1 MVALLSLSMGVRP
14 FLFLIT
20 MATLTT
26 KLDAVNTMLGYV
38 TEAPVNSIANTTAL
52 PPSAA
57 LAKGVIDEVSREV
70 QQDGWHF
77 NTARDYTLEVNA
89 SNKFVLPDNVLQV
102 DTVDNTYDVVQRGTT
117 LFDRKNY
124 TDLFTVDELK
134 VNITFL
140 LEYEELPEQARRF
153 IALKASRM
161 FANRL
166 VGSREIEALIYRDE
180 IRAKAAMEEAEG
192 NNSDRT
198 IFDNYDTATRIGINR
213 RIDLA

>member
-1 MVALLSLSMGVRP
+1 
-14 FLFLIT
+14 
-20 MATLTT
+20 MATLTS

-38 TEAPVNSIANTTAL
+38 TEAPVNSIANTTSL

-77 NTARDYTLEVNA
+77 NTAQDYTLEANA

-102 DTVDNTYDVVQRGTT
+102 DTVDTTYDVVQRGTA

-124 TDLFTVDELK
+124 TDVFTEEELK

-140 LEYEELPEQARRF
+140 LEYEELPEQARRY

-213 RIDLA
+213 RTDLA

>member
-1 MVALLSLSMGVRP
+1 MIGVRP
-14 FLFLIT
+14 FPFPFI
-20 MATLTT
+20 MATLTS
-26 KLDAVNTMLGYV
+26 KLDAVNIMLGYI
-38 TEAPVNSIANTTAL
+38 TEAPVNSIASTVAL

-57 LAKGVIDEVSREV
+57 LAKGVLDEVSREV
-70 QQDGWHF
+70 QQEGWHF
-77 NTARDYTLEVNA
+77 NTAQDYTLEANA
-89 SNKFVLPDNVLQV
+89 SGKFVLPDNVVQV
-102 DTVDNTYDVVQRGTT
+102 DTVDTSYDVVQRGTA

-124 TDLFTVDELK
+124 TDIFTEDELK

-140 LEYEELPEQARRF
+140 LEYEELPEQARRY

-213 RIDLA
+213 RTDLA

>member
-1 MVALLSLSMGVRP
+1 
-14 FLFLIT
+14 

-26 KLDAVNTMLGYV
+26 KLNAVNTMLGYIA
-38 TEAPVNSIANTTAL
+38 EAPVNTIADTTAI

-57 LAKGVIDEVSREV
+57 IAKGVLDEVSREV
-70 QQDGWHF
+70 QQTGWHF
-77 NTARDYTLEVNA
+77 NTARDYTLTANA
-89 SNKFVLPDNVLQV
+89 SDNFVLPDNVLQV
-102 DTVDNTYDVVQRGTT
+102 DAEDNTYDVVQRGET

-124 TDLFTVDELK
+124 TDVFSNETLK

-140 LEYEELPEQARRF
+140 LEFEELPEQARRY
-153 IALKASRM
+153 ITLKSARM

-166 VGSREIEALIYRDE
+166 VGSREIESLIFRDE
-180 IRAKAAMEEAEG
+180 IQAKAAMEEAEG

-213 RIDLA
+213 RTDLA

>member
-1 MVALLSLSMGVRP
+1 
-14 FLFLIT
+14 

-38 TEAPVNSIANTTAL
+38 TEAPVNSIANTTSL

-77 NTARDYTLEVNA
+77 NTAQDYKLEANA

-102 DTVDNTYDVVQRGTT
+102 DTVDTTYDVVQRGTT

-124 TDLFTVDELK
+124 TDVFTEDELK

-140 LEYEELPEQARRF
+140 LEYEELPEQARRY

-213 RIDLA
+213 RTDLA

>member
-1 MVALLSLSMGVRP
+1 
-14 FLFLIT
+14 
-20 MATLTT
+20 
-26 KLDAVNTMLGYV
+26 
-38 TEAPVNSIANTTAL
+38 
-52 PPSAA
+52 
-57 LAKGVIDEVSREV
+57 
-70 QQDGWHF
+70 
-77 NTARDYTLEVNA
+77 
-89 SNKFVLPDNVLQV
+89 
-102 DTVDNTYDVVQRGTT
+102 

-124 TDLFTVDELK
+124 TDTFTVDELK

-140 LEYEELPEQARRF
+140 LEYEELPEQARRY

-213 RIDLA
+213 RTDLA

>member
-1 MVALLSLSMGVRP
+1 
-14 FLFLIT
+14 
-20 MATLTT
+20 
-26 KLDAVNTMLGYV
+26 MLGYV

-77 NTARDYTLEVNA
+77 NTAQDYKLEANA

-102 DTVDNTYDVVQRGTT
+102 DTVDTTYDVVQRGTT

-124 TDLFTVDELK
+124 TDVFTEDELK

-140 LEYEELPEQARRF
+140 LEYEELPEQARRY

-213 RIDLA
+213 RTDLA

>member
-1 MVALLSLSMGVRP
+1 
-14 FLFLIT
+14 

-38 TEAPVNSIANTTAL
+38 TEAPVNSIANTTSL

-77 NTARDYTLEVNA
+77 NTAQDYKLEANA

-102 DTVDNTYDVVQRGTT
+102 DTVDTTYDVVQRGTT

-124 TDLFTVDELK
+124 TDVFTVDELK

-140 LEYEELPEQARRF
+140 LEYEELPEQARRY

>member
-1 MVALLSLSMGVRP
+1 
-14 FLFLIT
+14 

-38 TEAPVNSIANTTAL
+38 TEAPVNSIANTTSL

-77 NTARDYTLEVNA
+77 NTAQDYKLEANA

-102 DTVDNTYDVVQRGTT
+102 DTVDTTYDVVQRGTT

-124 TDLFTVDELK
+124 TDVFTEEELK

-140 LEYEELPEQARRF
+140 LEYEELPEQARRY

-213 RIDLA
+213 RTDLA

>member
-1 MVALLSLSMGVRP
+1 
-14 FLFLIT
+14 
-20 MATLTT
+20 MATLTS

-38 TEAPVNSIANTTAL
+38 TEAPVNSIANTTSL

-70 QQDGWHF
+70 QQEGWHF
-77 NTARDYTLEVNA
+77 NTAQDYKLEANA
-89 SNKFVLPDNVLQV
+89 SNKFVLPNNVLQV
-102 DTVDNTYDVVQRGTT
+102 DTVDTTYDVVQRGTT
-117 LFDRKNY
+117 LFDRKKY
-124 TDLFTVDELK
+124 TDTFTVDELK

-140 LEYEELPEQARRF
+140 LEYEELPEQARRY

-213 RIDLA
+213 RTDLA

>member
-1 MVALLSLSMGVRP
+1 
-14 FLFLIT
+14 

-38 TEAPVNSIANTTAL
+38 TEAPVNSIANTTSL

-77 NTARDYTLEVNA
+77 NTAQDYKLEANA

-102 DTVDNTYDVVQRGTT
+102 DTVDTTYDVVQRGTT

-124 TDLFTVDELK
+124 TDVFTVDELK

-140 LEYEELPEQARRF
+140 LEYEELPEQARRY

-213 RIDLA
+213 RTDLA

>member
-1 MVALLSLSMGVRP
+1 MGVRL
-14 FLFLIT
+14 FLFPIT

-38 TEAPVNSIANTTAL
+38 TEAPVNSIANTTSL

-77 NTARDYTLEVNA
+77 NTALDYKLDANA

-102 DTVDNTYDVVQRGTT
+102 DTVDTTYDVVQRGTT

-124 TDLFTVDELK
+124 TDVFTEDELK

-140 LEYEELPEQARRF
+140 LEYEELPEQARRY

-213 RIDLA
+213 RTDLA

>member
-1 MVALLSLSMGVRP
+1 
-14 FLFLIT
+14 

-38 TEAPVNSIANTTAL
+38 TEAPVNSIANTTSL

-77 NTARDYTLEVNA
+77 NTAQDYKLEANA
-89 SNKFVLPDNVLQV
+89 SNKFVLPNNVLQV
-102 DTVDNTYDVVQRGTT
+102 DTVDTTYDVVQRGTT
-117 LFDRKNY
+117 LFDRKKY
-124 TDLFTVDELK
+124 TDTFTVDELK

-140 LEYEELPEQARRF
+140 LEYEELPEQARRY

-213 RIDLA
+213 RTDLA

>member
-1 MVALLSLSMGVRP
+1 MIGVRP
-14 FLFLIT
+14 FPFPFI
-20 MATLTT
+20 MATLTS
-26 KLDAVNTMLGYV
+26 KLDAVNIMLGYI
-38 TEAPVNSIANTTAL
+38 TEAPVNSIASTVAL

-57 LAKGVIDEVSREV
+57 LAKGVLDEVSREV
-70 QQDGWHF
+70 QQEGWHF
-77 NTARDYTLEVNA
+77 NTAQDYTLEANA
-89 SNKFVLPDNVLQV
+89 SGKFVLPDNVVQV
-102 DTVDNTYDVVQRGTT
+102 DTVDTSYDVVQRGTA

-124 TDLFTVDELK
+124 TDTFTEDELK

-140 LEYEELPEQARRF
+140 LEYEELPEQARRY

-213 RIDLA
+213 RTDLA

>member
-1 MVALLSLSMGVRP
+1 
-14 FLFLIT
+14 
-20 MATLTT
+20 MATLTS
-26 KLDAVNTMLGYV
+26 KLDAVNIMLGYI
-38 TEAPVNSIANTTAL
+38 TEAPVNSIASTVAL

-57 LAKGVIDEVSREV
+57 LAKGVLDEVSREV
-70 QQDGWHF
+70 QQEGWHF
-77 NTARDYTLEVNA
+77 NTAQDYTLEANA
-89 SNKFVLPDNVLQV
+89 SGKFVLPDNVVQV
-102 DTVDNTYDVVQRGTT
+102 DTVDTSYDVVQRGTA

-124 TDLFTVDELK
+124 TDIFTEDELK

-140 LEYEELPEQARRF
+140 LEYEELPEQARRY

-213 RIDLA
+213 RFDLA

>member
-1 MVALLSLSMGVRP
+1 
-14 FLFLIT
+14 

-26 KLDAVNTMLGYV
+26 KLYAVNTMLGYV

-77 NTARDYTLEVNA
+77 NTAQDYKLEANA

-102 DTVDNTYDVVQRGTT
+102 DTVDTTYDVVQRGTT

-124 TDLFTVDELK
+124 TDVFTEDELK

-140 LEYEELPEQARRF
+140 LEYEELPEQARRY

>member
-1 MVALLSLSMGVRP
+1 MMGVRL
-14 FLFLIT
+14 FLFPIT

-38 TEAPVNSIANTTAL
+38 TEAPVNSIANTTSL

-77 NTARDYTLEVNA
+77 NTAQDYKLEANA

-102 DTVDNTYDVVQRGTT
+102 DTVDTTYDVVQRGTT

-124 TDLFTVDELK
+124 TDVFTEDELK

-140 LEYEELPEQARRF
+140 LEYEELPEQARRY

-213 RIDLA
+213 RTDLA

>member
-1 MVALLSLSMGVRP
+1 
-14 FLFLIT
+14 

-38 TEAPVNSIANTTAL
+38 TEAPVNSIANTTSL

-77 NTARDYTLEVNA
+77 NTALDYKLDANA

-102 DTVDNTYDVVQRGTT
+102 DTVDTTYDVVQRGTT

-124 TDLFTVDELK
+124 TDVFTVDELK

-140 LEYEELPEQARRF
+140 LEYEELPEQARRY

-213 RIDLA
+213 RTDLA

>member
-1 MVALLSLSMGVRP
+1 MIGVRP
-14 FLFLIT
+14 FPFPFI
-20 MATLTT
+20 MATLTS
-26 KLDAVNTMLGYV
+26 KLDAVNIMLGYI
-38 TEAPVNSIANTTAL
+38 TEAPVNSIASTVAL

-57 LAKGVIDEVSREV
+57 LAKGVLDEVSREV
-70 QQDGWHF
+70 QQEGWHF
-77 NTARDYTLEVNA
+77 NTAQDYTLEANA
-89 SNKFVLPDNVLQV
+89 SGKFVLPDNVVQV
-102 DTVDNTYDVVQRGTT
+102 DTVDTSYDVVQRGTA

-124 TDLFTVDELK
+124 TDIFTEDELK

-140 LEYEELPEQARRF
+140 LEYEELPEQARRY

-213 RIDLA
+213 RFDLA

>member
-1 MVALLSLSMGVRP
+1 
-14 FLFLIT
+14 

-38 TEAPVNSIANTTAL
+38 TEAPVNSIANTTSL

-77 NTARDYTLEVNA
+77 NTALDYKLDANA

-102 DTVDNTYDVVQRGTT
+102 DTVDTTYDVVQRGTT

-124 TDLFTVDELK
+124 TDVFTEDELK

-140 LEYEELPEQARRF
+140 LEYEELPEQARRY

>member
-1 MVALLSLSMGVRP
+1 
-14 FLFLIT
+14 

-77 NTARDYTLEVNA
+77 NTAQDYTLEANA

-102 DTVDNTYDVVQRGTT
+102 DTVDTTYDVVQRGTA

-124 TDLFTVDELK
+124 TDTFTVDELK

-140 LEYEELPEQARRF
+140 LEYEELPEQARRY

-213 RIDLA
+213 RTDLA

>member
-1 MVALLSLSMGVRP
+1 MMGVRP
-14 FLFLIT
+14 FPFPIT

-77 NTARDYTLEVNA
+77 NTAQDYKLEANA

-102 DTVDNTYDVVQRGTT
+102 DTVDTTYDVVQRGTT

-124 TDLFTVDELK
+124 TDVFTEEELK

-140 LEYEELPEQARRF
+140 LEYEELPEQARRY

-213 RIDLA
+213 RTDLA

>member
-1 MVALLSLSMGVRP
+1 
-14 FLFLIT
+14 

-77 NTARDYTLEVNA
+77 NTAQDYTLEANA

-102 DTVDNTYDVVQRGTT
+102 DTVDTTYDVVQRGTT

-124 TDLFTVDELK
+124 TDVFTEDELK

-140 LEYEELPEQARRF
+140 LEYEELPEQARRY

-213 RIDLA
+213 RTDLA

>member
-1 MVALLSLSMGVRP
+1 
-14 FLFLIT
+14 

-77 NTARDYTLEVNA
+77 NTAQDYTLEANA

-102 DTVDNTYDVVQRGTT
+102 DTVDTTYAVVQRGTA

-124 TDLFTVDELK
+124 TDTFTVDELK

-140 LEYEELPEQARRF
+140 LEYEELPEQARRY

-213 RIDLA
+213 RTDLA

>member
-1 MVALLSLSMGVRP
+1 MIGVRP
-14 FLFLIT
+14 FPFPFI
-20 MATLTT
+20 MATLTS
-26 KLDAVNTMLGYV
+26 KLDAVNIMLGYI
-38 TEAPVNSIANTTAL
+38 TEAPVNSIASTVAL

-57 LAKGVIDEVSREV
+57 IAKGVLDEVSREV
-70 QQDGWHF
+70 QQEGWHF
-77 NTARDYTLEVNA
+77 NTAQDYTLEANA
-89 SNKFVLPDNVLQV
+89 SGKFVLPDNVVQV
-102 DTVDNTYDVVQRGTT
+102 DTVDTSYDVVQRGTA

-124 TDLFTVDELK
+124 TDTFTEDELK

-140 LEYEELPEQARRF
+140 LEYEELPEQARRY

-213 RIDLA
+213 RFDLA

>member
-1 MVALLSLSMGVRP
+1 
-14 FLFLIT
+14 

-77 NTARDYTLEVNA
+77 NTAQDYTLEANA

-102 DTVDNTYDVVQRGTT
+102 DTVDTTYDVVQRGTA

-124 TDLFTVDELK
+124 TDTFTVDELK

-140 LEYEELPEQARRF
+140 LEYEELPEQARRY

>member
-1 MVALLSLSMGVRP
+1 
-14 FLFLIT
+14 

-38 TEAPVNSIANTTAL
+38 TEAPVNSIANTTSL

-77 NTARDYTLEVNA
+77 NTAQDYKLEANA

-102 DTVDNTYDVVQRGTT
+102 DTVDTTYDVVQRGTT

-124 TDLFTVDELK
+124 TNVFTEDELK

-140 LEYEELPEQARRF
+140 LEYEELPEQARRY